1 MRAYSSS
8 LFRVNDKTVP
18 YVTAAIE
25 TSDLFVD
32 HETNGIH
39 MYVPIF
45 LSKISMHSLF
55 YREFHEKYERV
66 ISNFAVPD
74 TPPPKPSK
82 PIILSPAWFSSLK
95 DQKPFL
101 PPFLQFR
108 FPLNIVRFIEITL
121 TQTHKFILPYT

>member
-32 HETNGIH
+32 YETNGIQ
-39 MYVPIF
+39 MYILIF
-45 LSKISMHSLF
+45 LLNVSMYSF
-55 YREFHEKYERV
+55 SRRKFHEKYERV

-74 TPPPKPSK
+74 TPPPKSSK
-82 PIILSPAWFSSLK
+82 PIILSPAWFSNLK
-95 DQKPFL
+95 DQKPIL

-108 FPLNIVRFIEITL
+108 FPLNIVRILGIIL
-121 TQTHKFILPYT
+121 TSTRS